1 MLIKICLLCH
11 THIVRRFR
19 KPEDAKRCMKTG
31 GVQIL
36 GKEVE
41 IAGSHDA
48 PVTAHKPA
56 NQGMFGEL
64 DDEGMLSDTPHHITA
79 HTTYTL
85 RSTF

>member
-1 MLIKICLLCH
+1 
-11 THIVRRFR
+11 
-19 KPEDAKRCMKTG
+19 MKTG

-64 DDEGMLSDTPHHITA
+64 DDEGMLSDTHHTHTPHHITA
-79 HTTYTL
+79 HTAYTL
-85 RSTF
+85 RSLLTLPQAVA